1 MIHLSFTDVITGFA
15 GEKKPLPFNVN
26 SKNGFDHVKSLAPQV
41 VAAVGQIIDEK
52 NGKYSIIKPDYKFE
66 VNKDDSNNKCK
77 ANLDIFRNPRHFMIQ
92 PITKLDIGSKK
103 LLTPLRI
110 NHTVEH
116 VKNSADNV
124 DFQNYF
130 EFTTSGRYKFNS
142 IERKYSVLSN
152 CLRSEYGTGN
162 LKTHLKFGDKSATVN
177 EIEFYWEG
185 GNRYPHKP
193 SI

>member
-1 MIHLSFTDVITGFA
+1 
-15 GEKKPLPFNVN
+15 
-26 SKNGFDHVKSLAPQV
+26 
-41 VAAVGQIIDEK
+41 
-52 NGKYSIIKPDYKFE
+52 
-66 VNKDDSNNKCK
+66 
-77 ANLDIFRNPRHFMIQ
+77 MIQ

-116 VKNSADNV
+116 VKNNADNV
-124 DFQNYF
+124 DFHNYF
-130 EFTTSGRYKFNS
+130 EFTTSERYKFNS

-185 GNRYPHKP
+185 QNRYPHKP